1 MNLLDELAEPALA
14 VFWQSVRRQLE
25 KTGLRAVGTV
35 VVDLDDVAADLLGGV
50 LGARVRTGRRRLAL
64 DELDAVLRA
73 SPAALSLV
81 DAAVALHGPLRD
93 LPAQRS
99 AKDAARVAADA
110 GWAALLADAG
120 LDAEPWVAAWTAG
133 LQASGLIRSDADALR
148 AAVAAVHSVVTDPR
162 PSTLGELAA
171 AVCGDA
177 HGLDP
182 GRRAGAVALR
192 GVAALTG
199 EPVPTTGQARTR
211 LWSQVGVRTDDVS
224 GTVLV
229 LGWRPPGP
237 SPWAVAMRARADLGL
252 PTHVTLRELRAA
264 PHPWAAAGEV
274 VHACENPQVVQAA
287 ADRALTGP
295 LVCLQGSPSAA
306 GALLVVGLVA
316 DGAVV
321 RYHGDLDW
329 PGMAIAAR
337 VVAMGAQPWRLSAED
352 YRTAVPAAGVPLTG
366 RPVPTPWDPGLAD
379 LMVEEGLAVHE
390 EALLDRLLGDQDR

>member
-1 MNLLDELAEPALA
+1 M
-14 VFWQSVRRQLE
+14 
-25 KTGLRAVGTV
+25 
-35 VVDLDDVAADLLGGV
+35 
-50 LGARVRTGRRRLAL
+50 
-64 DELDAVLRA
+64 
-73 SPAALSLV
+73 
-81 DAAVALHGPLRD
+81 
-93 LPAQRS
+93 
-99 AKDAARVAADA
+99 
-110 GWAALLADAG
+110 
-120 LDAEPWVAAWTAG
+120 
-133 LQASGLIRSDADALR
+133 
-148 AAVAAVHSVVTDPR
+148 
-162 PSTLGELAA
+162 
-171 AVCGDA
+171 
-177 HGLDP
+177 
-182 GRRAGAVALR
+182 
-192 GVAALTG
+192 
-199 EPVPTTGQARTR
+199 
-211 LWSQVGVRTDDVS
+211 WSQVGVRTDDVS